1 MYHPHHHAVT
11 TPDKAAYV
19 MARSGERVT
28 YRQLEAHSNQGA
40 QLFRSLLGRQGM
52 ITRALLLV
60 AILACASVASAGTE
74 LIMTAKLPG
83 GDPVPYM
90 LDSTAPAPKYL
101 LVLFPGGSGD
111 MNLRMEEGRIK
122 FGLFG
127 NFLIRSRRLFVDSE
141 FATAST
147 NATGSEERVQALLDD
162 FKRRFPDARV
172 YFIGT
177 SNGTG
182 PTMRLAEFLQDKVAG
197 EIHTSSRSQIYSF
210 DGKAY
215 RNRHLVV
222 HHVNDWCRVTPY
234 SAAKRSNDKFGTEL
248 LTMEGGVSTGNECE
262 AHAHHGFNGIEKE
275 TVDAIKAWIRKGG

>member
-1 MYHPHHHAVT
+1 MNLRAMLFAACFLCASGVRAETELVT
-11 TPDKAAYV
+11 T
-19 MARSGERVT
+19 AR
-28 YRQLEAHSNQGA
+28 
-40 QLFRSLLGRQGM
+40 
-52 ITRALLLV
+52 
-60 AILACASVASAGTE
+60 
-74 LIMTAKLPG
+74 LPN

-90 LDSTAPAPKYL
+90 LDSAGPAPKYL

-127 NFLIRSRRLFVDSE
+127 NFLIRSRPLFVDSE

-162 FKRRFPDARV
+162 FKRRFPDARI

-222 HHVNDWCRVTPY
+222 HHINDWCRVTPY

-262 AHAHHGFNGIEKE
+262 AYAHHGFNGIEKE

>member
-1 MYHPHHHAVT
+1 MGLR
-11 TPDKAAYV
+11 AAF
-19 MARSGERVT
+19 AA
-28 YRQLEAHSNQGA
+28 LALLCAAGA
-40 QLFRSLLGRQGM
+40 Q
-52 ITRALLLV
+52 
-60 AILACASVASAGTE
+60 AGTE
-74 LIMTAKLPG
+74 LVTTAKLPN

-90 LDSTAPAPKYL
+90 LDSVSPSPKYV

-111 MNLRMEEGRIK
+111 MNLRMEDGKIK

-127 NFLIRSRRLFVDSE
+127 NFLIRSRPHFVDAD
-141 FATAST
+141 FATVST
-147 NATGSEERVQALLDD
+147 NATSNEERVQALLDD
-162 FKRRFPDARV
+162 MKRRYPEAKV

-234 SAAKRSNDKFGTEL
+234 SAAKRSNEKFGTEL
-248 LTMEGGVSTGNECE
+248 ITMEGGVSTGNECE
-262 AHAHHGFNGIEKE
+262 AYAHHGFNGIEKE

>member
-1 MYHPHHHAVT
+1 MSLRAT
-11 TPDKAAYV
+11 LFAAC
-19 MARSGERVT
+19 
-28 YRQLEAHSNQGA
+28 
-40 QLFRSLLGRQGM
+40 
-52 ITRALLLV
+52 
-60 AILACASVASAGTE
+60 LACASAACADTE
-74 LIMTAKLPG
+74 LVMTAKLPN

-90 LDSTAPAPKYL
+90 LDSAGPGPKYL

-111 MNLRMEEGRIK
+111 MNLRMEDGRIK
-122 FGLFG
+122 FGLYG
-127 NFLIRSRRLFVDSE
+127 NFLIRSRPLFIDND

-147 NATGSEERVQALLDD
+147 NATGNEERVQALLDD
-162 FKRRFPDARV
+162 FKRRFPDAKV

-197 EIHTSSRSQIYSF
+197 EIHTSSRSQVYSF

-234 SAAKRSNDKFGTEL
+234 GSAKRSHEKFGTEL
-248 LTMEGGVSTGNECE
+248 ITMEGGISTGNECE
-262 AHAHHGFNGIEKE
+262 AYAHHGYNGIEKE